1 VMFNAWRKDWEDV
14 QQDKGEAKAVKERLQ
29 SQKVE
34 ARRILEKNL
43 GTALVGVLGST
54 MNDWV
59 NYYLEEKNVREIKNQ
74 AEKKMKSYRETKR
87 GQSMVVVDR
96 MSKQKDEN
104 LLQQSILVW
113 HMSQEIDKL
122 MADYSED
129 KKVLEGF
136 LRRQKEKSKGVIDR
150 FTKENDSSRVLIA
163 WQSWVTDTQ
172 ENRVA
177 RENERAMKE
186 TEEEMN
192 GIRAKMG
199 QMKSL
204 QGKKTNDTRSVLQ
217 RMATAQN
224 AGLIM
229 EMFREW
235 KHEWHEV
242 KKQRETYHAKQDL
255 EETTQAFKNVT
266 RKQREKSK
274 SVLERMVRGTETTMA
289 MWALQEWE
297 KMTKENQASF
307 RAAANMQSKLVKQKA
322 EARRVLE
329 KNLGEGLVGLLGS
342 AFHDWQS
349 VYFEEVKV
357 RGLMAEADKKMKEYQ
372 VKKRS
377 ESMVV
382 VDQMCGYKQKA
393 RMQQVIM
400 VWYLS
405 VSEMIRTN
413 ALQAELHN
421 IMELQRAMETK
432 MMEVV

>member
-1 VMFNAWRKDWEDV
+1 MSVMFNAWRKDLEEV
-14 QQDKGEAKAVKERLQ
+14 LQDKADAKAVRDRLQ

-34 ARRILEKNL
+34 ARRILEKSL
-43 GTALVGVLGST
+43 GTALVGLLGST
-54 MNDWV
+54 MNDWI
-59 NYYLEEKNVREIKNQ
+59 NYYLEEKNVRELKDQ

-96 MSKQKDEN
+96 MSKQQDES
-104 LLQQSILVW
+104 LMQQSILVW
-113 HMSQEIDKL
+113 YMNQEIDKL
-122 MADYSED
+122 MADYAED
-129 KKVLEGF
+129 KQVLQGF

-204 QGKKTNDTRSVLQ
+204 QGKKTDDTRSVLQ

-235 KHEWHEV
+235 KHEWDE
-242 KKQRETYHAKQDL
+242 A
-255 EETTQAFKNVT
+255 
-266 RKQREKSK
+266 RKQK
-274 SVLERMVRGTETTMA
+274 
-289 MWALQEWE
+289 
-297 KMTKENQASF
+297 
-307 RAAANMQSKLVKQKA
+307 AAAAAMQSKLVKQKA

-349 VYFEEVKV
+349 VYLEEVKV
-357 RGLMAEADKKMKEYQ
+357 RGVMAEADKKMKEYKI
-372 VKKRS
+372 KKKS

-393 RMQQVIM
+393 RLQQVIM

-421 IMELQRAMETK
+421 IMDLQQAMEAK
-432 MMEVV
+432 MLEVV